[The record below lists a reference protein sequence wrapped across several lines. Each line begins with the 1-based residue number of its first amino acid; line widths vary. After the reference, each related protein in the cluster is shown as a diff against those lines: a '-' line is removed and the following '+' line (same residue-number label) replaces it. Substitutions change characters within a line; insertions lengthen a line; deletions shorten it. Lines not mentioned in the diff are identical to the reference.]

1 MARFIIQGGNKL
13 SGEITPVGNKNAAL
27 PMIAAALLSDEKIT
41 LKNLPLIKDVLIMLE
56 VLEDLGVS
64 VSLKKHSVELCA
76 ANLRS
81 GKPNPELCKRVRGS
95 VLLAGPLMTRF
106 NKVVLPPPGGDVIG
120 RRRLDTHFMGFR
132 ALGAEISIHGGF
144 EIKSKN
150 LTGAEM
156 LLDEAS
162 VTATENILMAACRVK
177 GKTTIY
183 HAACE
188 PHVQD
193 LCALLVKMGAR
204 IEGIG
209 TNCLV
214 IHGVSKL
221 KGATYT
227 IGPDF
232 MEAGS
237 FIAAAAATKGS
248 LTLKGMRNDSV
259 YPVMQHGFAKL
270 GVEWKVNKN
279 NWVLPAKQKLK
290 VLDDVGASV
299 PKIEDG
305 PWPCFPSDLMSV
317 AIVLATQVSGSVL
330 FFEKMFESRMYFVDR
345 LIEMGA
351 KIVQCDPHRVVTVG
365 PSQLR
370 GSFLTSP
377 DIRAGMALII
387 AALCANGESIIDN
400 AQMIDRGYEGIETRL
415 RSLGADIVREE
426 T

>member
-1 MARFIIQGGNKL
+1 MAKFIIQGGNKL
-13 SGEITPVGNKNAAL
+13 SGTITPVGNKNAAL
-27 PMIAAALLSDEKIT
+27 PMLAACLLTDEKIT
-41 LKNLPLIKDVLIMLE
+41 LKNLPLIKDVLVMLE
-56 VLEDLGVS
+56 VLEDLGVE

-76 ANLRS
+76 ANVKT
-81 GKPNPELCKRVRGS
+81 GKPNPALCKHVRGS

-120 RRRLDTHFMGFR
+120 RRRLDTHFLGFR
-132 ALGAEISIHGGF
+132 ALGAEVSFNGGF
-144 EIKSKN
+144 EIKCKN
-150 LTGAEM
+150 LKGAEL

-162 VTATENILMAACRVK
+162 VTATENILMAATRAK
-177 GKTTIY
+177 GKTKIY

-193 LCALLVKMGAR
+193 LCKLLVKMGAQ

-214 IHGVSKL
+214 VRGVSRL
-221 KGATYT
+221 KGTTYS

-237 FIAAAAATKGS
+237 FLAAAAATKGS

-270 GVEWKVNKN
+270 GVEWTVDKN
-279 NWVLPAKQKLK
+279 NWILPAKQKFK
-290 VLDDVGASV
+290 VIDDAGASV

-317 AIVLATQVSGSVL
+317 AIVLATQVNGSVL

-365 PSQLR
+365 SSQLR

-377 DIRAGMALII
+377 DIRAGMALLI
-387 AALCANGESIIDN
+387 AALCAEGESVIDN
-400 AQMIDRGYEGIETRL
+400 AQMIDRGYEGIEKRL
-415 RSLGADIVREE
+415 QRLGADIVREG
-426 T
+426 